1 MNNLYNEI
9 ERYKEYFHSIR
20 LHQDILLLDFKLPT
34 KWEVSRILGSVETT
48 TQMKLNDKTEEFNLV
63 SFYCP
68 FLSEETEKMVQDI
81 DRIVKWNK
89 DKEEKTEYNVSLPQC
104 YEILELKKMFDS
116 NNLDSLR
123 SINFEFSEDLKDI
136 NLGDGEKIKM
146 VREGA

>member
-89 DKEEKTEYNVSLPQC
+89 DKEEKTYLLDLK
-104 YEILELKKMFDS
+104 ILELKKMFDS

>member
-1 MNNLYNEI
+1 
-9 ERYKEYFHSIR
+9 
-20 LHQDILLLDFKLPT
+20 
-34 KWEVSRILGSVETT
+34 
-48 TQMKLNDKTEEFNLV
+48 MKLNDKTEEFNLV

-89 DKEEKTEYNVSLPQC
+89 DKEEKTYLLDLK
-104 YEILELKKMFDS
+104 ILELKKMFDS